1 MVCQQNITGPFLRH
15 QFLGATVKSWTCSA
29 GLNQEGTTVTIQ
41 LVEDSCPTY
50 EGVVFNANTR
60 VPELK
65 TLSDNFVYPPV
76 GTPVVFRYAMPNGA
90 GGIDVDG
97 GFEYAGFVRNW
108 TESKDSNGNPVF
120 NVQLGDA
127 GFLLENLQV
136 IMADNAE
143 NVPIQLNTL
152 NAYGALQ
159 YTAAYLGSI
168 CTTPGNPGAISPAV
182 NDKGMVY
189 ADLLAMLHLLC
200 SNNNVQLPEVNN
212 YNPGGR
218 VFYSVKPFDTTPTS
232 DVLASVVN
240 EDEFLAFHLDLTDM
254 PEMPSDYRI
263 SGPTASV
270 YDIISEACTDA
281 GHDFYTELL
290 PVRAAGQ
297 TELIIKIR
305 TIDRTLN
312 PVENAI
318 PDFVNYKKGLYPDY
332 QGGIIS
338 ATSGLESRNEPTNY
352 FLYGAPVRVPMVE
365 TSNFMVPFFGYAS
378 NGLMNQVNVAG
389 GLSVTL
395 DTSKLND
402 SLNTAIGSTIT
413 ISEAEIQAA
422 LSDFDSWQA
431 VSHAANGNVKTY
443 LDSINQLER
452 VDFDA
457 LEQAM
462 LGKKTVV
469 DIPKPSS
476 SQSENDLKSLST
488 SDASKVYEFIKSYC
502 DEYYGKQFYVDA
514 SNQVCRSTIYSLS
527 KGYQYDFEPSSEGC
541 WTENATIG
549 GDINNNSLDLQNN
562 TATSDFFRDKDGKF
576 QGILQYPVANGTSID
591 GSTSSLTPD
600 PSKLDDGEYVKSG
613 SNLFLKVEFSPQW
626 LNGTPLAPGDSSA
639 IGVVVKTKAPIVNY
653 VGDGN
658 YYEGFNG
665 AALALQKASKPVPS
679 DIRVGDRGMIVFGA
693 IPQAI
698 APTKVMVPLKS
709 NMAVYGPYYT
719 TPDPN
724 DPNDF
729 EVLRGTILEQ
739 DEGLA
744 PWEYGGNA
752 FLLAVAEAKVTNA
765 VTEMIQNERG
775 SVNFA
780 GIPEAPLNSELL
792 IETNNDQRFTD
803 RLFKNRTAFYNGVS
817 AIIPTLAYLNYSMPK
832 FDGSNGPIIS
842 NITAN
847 ITPEGFTT
855 QYQFNTYSPQF
866 GKFAKL
872 NADRLKRQGRNK
884 LAFNRKLRA
893 LLQGDQLKLENK
905 RYNNNFIGR
914 SDRTPKSAHHVL
926 MQRYVDQGNSNRI
939 ESNSQAIKEINVLFS
954 DSTHYQDVAL
964 MSWDGIFRPV
974 SKAGDGGLPRYINI
988 SAETPCD
995 IPTPDRSKLI
1005 DPPTIDDRIS
1015 PSPGPPTYLES
1026 LDINKDY
1033 LDPLANT
1040 SDSLI
1045 TDTRSNTSTSGH
1057 NMEVL
1062 GRGTNIPDPADG
1074 WSVQKNNSTASDYRF
1089 LAMRGPVMLQQWGYD
1104 LQGKP
1109 VPNAADVEASTEAGT
1124 FTKVDLEDKFITNWL
1139 SKPKT
1144 WPVAPIDLRL
1154 DRDRGVWTIPIPRD
1168 IIHLKVSE
1176 DKCVG
1181 TNGCISGVFENA
1193 GNIYYDDGTAQSAA
1207 NKKIQACWPWTTHA
1221 MPSGKVDDKMP
1232 VYWDQNDCKYYIMP
1246 WNRLDVS
1253 YETRS
1258 CDGAFGAPTEL
1269 DDIKKIRFKGCE
1281 GIKISGSVTDDC
1293 LKTLDVT
1300 FGSSY
1305 PRVFSPS
1312 ADLGYVSRIN
1322 FTGCFLEVRAS
1333 GAANPNN
1340 DDECC
1345 SSAINVNVKG
1355 MTVAGSYGCGSSPP
1369 PTEVSAPNVTLLEF
1383 IGPDVISGEPTNG
1396 CSTVTV
1402 NTSISGFV
1410 TNTCERNL
1418 NCADTSAGEGFQF
1431 RNIIGGYGIQIE
1443 KIETC
1448 SAGLQDTCVL
1458 GINAA
1463 QEIGNG
1469 TKFAGGWMYSEI
1481 NPASCVTGAV
1491 NTAGIGNAW
1500 ADGDGGRYATRAPA
1514 CHYNNI
1520 VAGAGI
1526 GMTRADILG
1535 GDDCTAVIFNNFT
1548 VCGSDQGACTSQ
1560 KGVQISHMQFDSPFW
1575 TITHPLT
1582 SDGCAGANT
1591 NQRAGVD
1598 GADYTVASY
1607 IGLEDGGE
1615 EWSFAAVTGLCVDKV
1630 SVARD
1635 PAAGGGYVDVVQ
1647 NIDAMCGLLK
1657 GGSSTC
1663 GTPGQGNKKFYW
1675 IQEFKTPTVSKSV
1688 CTDTINQGTIKDC

>member
-1 MVCQQNITGPFLRH
+1 MPCQQNITGPFLRH

-41 LVEDSCPTY
+41 LVEDTCPTY
-50 EGVVFNANTR
+50 QGVVFNASNR

-65 TLSDNFVYPPV
+65 TLTDSFVYPPV
-76 GTPVVFRYAMPNGA
+76 GTPVVFRYAMPDGA

-182 NDKGMVY
+182 NEKGMAY
-189 ADLLAMLHLLC
+189 ADLLEMLHLLC

-254 PEMPSDYRI
+254 PEMPSDYRV

-365 TSNFMVPFFGYAS
+365 TSNFMIPFFGYDS
-378 NGLMNQVNVAG
+378 NGLMNQVSVAG

-443 LDSINQLER
+443 LDSINQLVR
-452 VDFDA
+452 VDFVA
-457 LEQAM
+457 
-462 LGKKTVV
+462 LGKGIQGIVPII
-469 DIPKPSS
+469 DIQKPSS
-476 SQSENDLKSLST
+476 SQSENDLKSLNAN
-488 SDASKVYEFIKSYC
+488 DASKVYEFIKSYC

-514 SNQVCRSTIYSLS
+514 SNQVCRSTIFSLS
-527 KGYQYDFEPSSEGC
+527 KGYQYDFDPSSEGC

-600 PSKLDDGEYVKSG
+600 PSKLDDGEYIKSG

-626 LNGTPLAPGDSSA
+626 LNGTPLSPGDSSA
-639 IGVVVKTKAPIVNY
+639 IGVVVKTKAPIVNH
-653 VGDGN
+653 VGDSN

-665 AALALQKASKPVPS
+665 GALALSKAGESVPTN
-679 DIRVGDRGMIVFGA
+679 IRVGDRGMIVFGA

-817 AIIPTLAYLNYSMPK
+817 AFVPTLAYLNYSMPK

-905 RYNNNFIGR
+905 RYNNNFIAR

-926 MQRYVDQGNSNRI
+926 MQRYVNQGNSNRI

-954 DSTHYQDVAL
+954 DSTHYQDVAM

-988 SAETPCD
+988 SSETPCD

-1005 DPPTIDDRIS
+1005 DPPTIDDREPVS
-1015 PSPGPPTYLES
+1015 PTVYLES

-1045 TDTRSNTSTSGH
+1045 TDDRSNSSTSGH

-1062 GRGTNIPDPADG
+1062 GRGANIPDPADG

-1089 LAMRGPVMLQQWGYD
+1089 LAMRGPIMLQQWGYD

-1109 VPNAADVEASTEAGT
+1109 VPNAADVEADTEAGT
-1124 FTKVDLEDKFITNWL
+1124 FVKQYLQDKFATNWL

-1168 IIHLKVSE
+1168 IIHLKSTE

-1181 TNGCISGVFENA
+1181 ENGCISGVFENA
-1193 GNIYYDDGTAQSAA
+1193 GDIYYDNGTAQSAS
-1207 NKKIQACWPWTTHA
+1207 NKKIEACWPWTTHA

-1253 YETRS
+1253 YATRS
-1258 CDGAFGAPTEL
+1258 CDGEYGEPTEL
-1269 DDIKKIRFKGCE
+1269 KDIKKINFRGCE
-1281 GIKISGSVTDDC
+1281 GIKISGSVTDEC

-1300 FGSSY
+1300 LASSN
-1305 PRVFSPS
+1305 PRVFGPS
-1312 ADLGYVSRIN
+1312 NDFGYVSRIN
-1322 FTGCFLEVRAS
+1322 FTGCFLEVTTS
-1333 GAANPNN
+1333 GDPSPDQE
-1340 DDECC
+1340 DDCC

-1355 MTVAGSYGCGSSPP
+1355 MTVEGSYGCGTT
-1369 PTEVSAPNVTLLEF
+1369 PTDVSAPNVTLLEF
-1383 IGPDVISGEPTNG
+1383 IGPDVVSGEPTNG

-1402 NTSISGFV
+1402 NTSISGYTTTV
-1410 TNTCERNL
+1410 CEQNK
-1418 NCADTSAGEGFQF
+1418 NCEDTDAVDGFQF
-1431 RNIIGGYGIQIE
+1431 RNIVGGYGIEIE
-1443 KIETC
+1443 SFPQC
-1448 SAGLQDTCVL
+1448 SQGEEPTCVL
-1458 GINAA
+1458 GISSPQVVN
-1463 QEIGNG
+1463 IG
-1469 TKFAGGWMYSEI
+1469 TKLPGGRMVANL
-1481 NPASCVTGAV
+1481 NPVSDVCVTGDV
-1491 NTAGIGNAW
+1491 NRGGGVGETW
-1500 ADGDGGRYATRAPA
+1500 ADGNGGRYVTRSPA
-1514 CHYNNI
+1514 CHFSDL

-1526 GMTRADILG
+1526 GMTRADEHG
-1535 GDDCTAVIFNNFT
+1535 GPDCTAIIFNNFT
-1548 VCGSDQGACTSQ
+1548 VCGSTRGECSLK
-1560 KGVQISHMQFDSPFW
+1560 KGVQISHMQFDSPF
-1575 TITHPLT
+1575 TADTHPGT
-1582 SDGCAGANT
+1582 QSDCTTANANQSAGI
-1591 NQRAGVD
+1591 D
-1598 GADYTVASY
+1598 GSDYSVCSY
-1607 IGLEDGGE
+1607 IGLDDAGDT
-1615 EWSFAAVTGLCVDKV
+1615 WKFSAVTGLCVIKV
-1630 SVARD
+1630 DILDHDGVTVHR
-1635 PAAGGGYVDVVQ
+1635 VVQ
-1647 NIDAMCGLLK
+1647 DIDAKCGSLE
-1657 GGSSTC
+1657 GGSTTC
-1663 GTPGQGNKKFYW
+1663 GVDGPGNKKFYW
-1675 IQEFKTPTVSKSV
+1675 IQHDPGNRSCVGGKNESIILE
-1688 CTDTINQGTIKDC
+1688 C

>member
-50 EGVVFNANTR
+50 EGVAFNVDTR

-108 TESKDSNGNPVF
+108 TESKDSNGNPIF

-182 NDKGMVY
+182 NEKGMAY
-189 ADLLAMLHLLC
+189 ADLLEMLHLLC
-200 SNNNVQLPEVNN
+200 SNNNVQLPEVDN

-218 VFYSVKPFDTTPTS
+218 VFYSVKPFGTTPTS

-240 EDEFLAFHLDLTDM
+240 EDEFLSFHLDLTDM

-290 PVRAAGQ
+290 PVRAGGQ

-443 LDSINQLER
+443 LDSINQLVR

-462 LGKKTVV
+462 LGNQPAP
-469 DIPKPSS
+469 DISKPSP

-514 SNQVCRSTIYSLS
+514 SNQVCRSTIFSLS
-527 KGYQYDFEPSSEGC
+527 KGYQYDFDPSSEGC

-591 GSTSSLTPD
+591 GLTSSLTPD

-653 VGDGN
+653 VGDTN

-665 AALALQKASKPVPS
+665 AALALQKASKPPPPN
-679 DIRVGDRGMIVFGA
+679 IRVGDRGMIVFGA
-693 IPQAI
+693 IPQAV

-739 DEGLA
+739 DEGLS

-817 AIIPTLAYLNYSMPK
+817 AIVPTLAYLNYSMPK

-926 MQRYVDQGNSNRI
+926 MQRYLKQGNSNRI

-954 DSTHYQDVAL
+954 DSTHYQDVAM

-974 SKAGDGGLPRYINI
+974 SKAGDGGLPQYINI
-988 SAETPCD
+988 SAGTSCD

-1005 DPPTIDDRIS
+1005 DPPTIDDRET
-1015 PSPGPPTYLES
+1015 PPPGGPPPYLES
-1026 LDINKDY
+1026 LGINTDY
-1033 LDPLANT
+1033 LDPLADT
-1040 SDSLI
+1040 TDTLI
-1045 TDTRSNTSTSGH
+1045 TDDRSNSSVSGH

-1062 GRGTNIPDPADG
+1062 ARGTNIPDPADG

-1089 LAMRGPVMLQQWGYD
+1089 LAMRGPIVLQQWGYD

-1124 FTKVDLEDKFITNWL
+1124 FTPDNLEDKFIADWL
-1139 SKPKT
+1139 QKPKT

-1154 DRDRGVWTIPIPRD
+1154 DRDRGVWTVPIPRD
-1168 IIHLKVSE
+1168 IIHIESLE
-1176 DKCVG
+1176 DKCVETDGNITG
-1181 TNGCISGVFENA
+1181 TFTNA
-1193 GNIYYDDGTAQSAA
+1193 GNIYYDDGTAQSDP
-1207 NKKIQACWPWTTHA
+1207 NKQVQAFWPWTTHA
-1221 MPSGKVDDKMP
+1221 MPSSTLNDKMP
-1232 VYWDQNDCKYYIMP
+1232 AYWDQNDCKYYIMP

-1253 YETRS
+1253 YVTRS
-1258 CDGAFGAPTEL
+1258 CDGDFGEPNEIE
-1269 DDIKKIRFKGCE
+1269 DIKKIRFRGCE
-1281 GIKISGSVTDDC
+1281 GTKISGSITDDC

-1300 FGSSY
+1300 FGASN
-1305 PRVFSPS
+1305 PRVFGPDG
-1312 ADLGYVSRIN
+1312 DLGYISRIN
-1322 FTGCFLEVRAS
+1322 LTGCFLEARAS
-1333 GAANPNN
+1333 GDANPNN

-1345 SSAINVNVKG
+1345 SSAININVKG
-1355 MTVAGSYGCGSSPP
+1355 MTIEGSYGCGSSPA

-1383 IGPDVISGEPTNG
+1383 IGPDVYSGEPTNG

-1402 NTSISGFV
+1402 NTSISGFI
-1410 TNTCERNL
+1410 TNTCEQNK
-1418 NCADTSAGEGFQF
+1418 NCEDTDAADGFRF
-1431 RNIIGGYGIQIE
+1431 RNIVGGYGIEIE
-1443 KIETC
+1443 KFENC
-1448 SAGLQDTCVL
+1448 SAGEEPSCVF
-1458 GINAA
+1458 GISSA
-1463 QEIGNG
+1463 QQIGVG
-1469 TKFAGGWMYSEI
+1469 TELPGGRMVADLNEVNDACTTGEPNRAGG
-1481 NPASCVTGAV
+1481 V
-1491 NTAGIGNAW
+1491 GNSW
-1500 ADGDGGRYATRAPA
+1500 ADGNVGEYQTRSPA
-1514 CHYNNI
+1514 CHFSTL

-1526 GMTRADILG
+1526 GLTRADEYG
-1535 GDDCTAVIFNNFT
+1535 GPDCTAIVFNNFT
-1548 VCGSDQGACTSQ
+1548 VCGVEKGQCSFR
-1560 KGVQISHMQFDSPFW
+1560 KGVQISHIQFDSPFW
-1575 TITHPLT
+1575 TIKHPGSQDDCSL
-1582 SDGCAGANT
+1582 SNT
-1591 NQRAGVD
+1591 RGSVD
-1598 GADYTVASY
+1598 GSDYSVSSY
-1607 IGLEDGGE
+1607 IGLEDGGGT
-1615 EWSFAAVTGLCVDKV
+1615 WTFAAVTGLCVEKV
-1630 SVARD
+1630 TVD
-1635 PAAGGGYVDVVQ
+1635 LAGGGGTVDVVK
-1647 NIDAMCGLLK
+1647 NIKAECGTLQ
-1657 GGSSTC
+1657 GGSTTC
-1663 GTPGQGNKKFYW
+1663 GSDGVGNRKFYW
-1675 IQEFKTPTVSKSV
+1675 IQTDPGNSTCTSTV
-1688 CTDTINQGTIKDC
+1688 NEGTIGPC